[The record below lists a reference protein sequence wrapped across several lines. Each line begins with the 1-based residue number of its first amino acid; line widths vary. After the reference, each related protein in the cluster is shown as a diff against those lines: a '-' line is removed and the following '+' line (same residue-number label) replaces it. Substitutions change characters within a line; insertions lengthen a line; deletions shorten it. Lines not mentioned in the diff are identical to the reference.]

1 MKNRIILQTIYDL
14 LAGYK
19 QMNAKG
25 CKKDIDS
32 LRYLLGQ
39 SIRQYDVPEENYHI
53 SQAAKERWDEL
64 SNDCIRNYWY
74 RKQVKCNNLKLAKS
88 YNLYIGSTNA
98 GIPTILN
105 PGETFMFRQ
114 MFHEEHTIP
123 VSLILNELT
132 GNPKIS
138 TKKDI
143 EELLDSMHISILL
156 KDEDRAINAKFGTTK
171 KRSLIFSDNVKNIY
185 NKCGITLLACPRLP

>member
-1 MKNRIILQTIYDL
+1 MKNKVIIESILCL
-14 LAGYK
+14 LSGLNGLK
-19 QMNAKG
+19 DG
-25 CKKDIDS
+25 DSKKNIDS

-39 SIRQYDVPEENYHI
+39 SIRHYDVPEENYHI
-53 SQAAKERWDEL
+53 SQAAKDRWDEL

-74 RKQVKCNNLKLAKS
+74 RKQVKCNNLKFAKS
-88 YNLYIGSTNA
+88 YKLYKGSTNT
-98 GIPTILN
+98 GTPTSLN
-105 PGETFMFRQ
+105 LGESFEFRQ

-123 VSLILNELT
+123 VSLVMNALT
-132 GNPKIS
+132 NNPKIS

-156 KDEDRAINAKFGTTK
+156 KDEDRAINAKFGTTN

>member
-1 MKNRIILQTIYDL
+1 MKNRVIVQSISRL

-19 QMNAKG
+19 KMKAKG

-39 SIRQYDVPEENYHI
+39 SIRQYDVPEKNYHI

-74 RKQVKCNNLKLAKS
+74 HKQVKCDKLTAAKK
-88 YNLYIGSTNA
+88 YKLYKGSKKE
-98 GIPTILN
+98 GEEELLH
-105 PGETFMFRQ
+105 PGGMFVFRR

-123 VSLILNELT
+123 VSLIMNELT
-132 GNPKIS
+132 DNSKTS
-138 TKKDI
+138 NKKDI
-143 EELLDSMHISILL
+143 EKLLDSMHISILL

-171 KRSLIFSDNVKNIY
+171 KRSLIFSDNVKKIY
-185 NKCGITLLACPRLP
+185 DKCGITLLACPRLP

>member
-185 NKCGITLLACPRLP
+185 NECGITLLACPRLP

>member
-1 MKNRIILQTIYDL
+1 MKNRTIVQSIYRL

-19 QMNAKG
+19 QMKAKG

-53 SQAAKERWDEL
+53 SQAAKNRWDEL
-64 SNDCIRNYWY
+64 TNDCIRNYWY
-74 RKQVKCNNLKLAKS
+74 RKQVKCDKLTAAKW
-88 YNLYIGSTNA
+88 YKLYKGSTNA
-98 GIPTILN
+98 GTPALRN
-105 PGETFMFRQ
+105 PGETFEFRQ

-123 VSLILNELT
+123 VSLIMNELT
-132 GNPKIS
+132 DNSKTS
-138 TKKDI
+138 NKKDI
-143 EELLDSMHISILL
+143 EKLLDSMHISILL

-171 KRSLIFSDNVKNIY
+171 KRSLIFSDNVKTIY
-185 NKCGITLLACPRLP
+185 DKCGITLIACPRLL